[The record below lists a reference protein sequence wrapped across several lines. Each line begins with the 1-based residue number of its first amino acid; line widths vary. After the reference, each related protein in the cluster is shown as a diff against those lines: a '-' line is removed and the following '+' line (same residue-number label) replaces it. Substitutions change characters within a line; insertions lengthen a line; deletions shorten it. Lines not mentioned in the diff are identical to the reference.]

1 MEVASRPSEARSCH
15 WPSDPRGRPPARMAS
30 ARRRSEGAGRGPLRP
45 PSGQGVW
52 PRGLTVSV
60 PCGVLLPRRA
70 PLYRGLRAQGSNR
83 RGHGGQGAELQTKES
98 LQGKQVVRVVRCNWR
113 VTFSA
118 VRHSGSTLVRTAPW
132 SPGGFSEAG
141 RWVRV
146 GGAPRLTLPGHLCVV
161 SGEED
166 STASRGDTVDGPSPE
181 DEAPQRRGPEAQA
194 APRPCPGERGR
205 GGGLAAA
212 VTDQAAIRRAAG
224 QRPRPGGPF
233 PSRSQPGRQE
243 PRGSAHKP
251 GFTPARHHAG
261 NGIGPVQPLLPA
273 SGEPASSELDT
284 SPRPVCVGRTGQSSS
299 SGTNWRAGALRG
311 PPGARRLHTLLQ
323 DPVSGRS
330 HQARPGD
337 L

>member
-30 ARRRSEGAGRGPLRP
+30 VRRRSEGAGRGPLRP

-194 APRPCPGERGR
+194 APRPCPGERGQ
-205 GGGLAAA
+205 GGGPGSRGDRPSCNKEGRWPAPSAWRPLSQQEPAG
-212 VTDQAAIRRAAG
+212 AAG
-224 QRPRPGGPF
+224 APGE
-233 PSRSQPGRQE
+233 RAQ
-243 PRGSAHKP
+243 
-251 GFTPARHHAG
+251 ARVHTC
-261 NGIGPVQPLLPA
+261 
-273 SGEPASSELDT
+273 T
-284 SPRPVCVGRTGQSSS
+284 SPRRKWHWSGPAASSS
-299 SGTNWRAGALRG
+299 FG
-311 PPGARRLHTLLQ
+311 GAREL
-323 DPVSGRS
+323 
-330 HQARPGD
+330 
-337 L
+337 

>member
-30 ARRRSEGAGRGPLRP
+30 VRRRSEGAGRGPLRP

-52 PRGLTVSV
+52 PHGLTVSV

-205 GGGLAAA
+205 GGAW
-212 VTDQAAIRRAAG
+212 Q
-224 QRPRPGGPF
+224 PR
-233 PSRSQPGRQE
+233 
-243 PRGSAHKP
+243 
-251 GFTPARHHAG
+251 
-261 NGIGPVQPLLPA
+261 
-273 SGEPASSELDT
+273 
-284 SPRPVCVGRTGQSSS
+284 
-299 SGTNWRAGALRG
+299 
-311 PPGARRLHTLLQ
+311 
-323 DPVSGRS
+323 
-330 HQARPGD
+330 
-337 L
+337 